1 MADRLAPLNALRT
14 FEVAARHLSL
24 TKAAEELHVTPAAV
38 SQQIKALE
46 AALGVV
52 LFQRLPRGLA
62 LTAAARA
69 GLPQLREGFN
79 HLIEASQRMRNQGA
93 RETLTLR
100 TAPSFAAKWLVP
112 RLHRF
117 AAAHPEIDM
126 RLAASDQ
133 LIANDLV
140 RSGLSAE
147 QFQRLG
153 IDMAITFSRGQHPG
167 CEAHKLLTATAV
179 PLCSPTLLKGKH
191 PLRTP
196 DDLRHHTLLHD
207 DTDYADRPGWTDW
220 LAEAGM
226 SGVDA
231 ERGLH
236 FNQVALALE
245 AAIDGQGVVLSLEPL
260 AAADIAAGRLV
271 IPFGPSLELAQ
282 AYYLVYPQGNAEQP
296 SVVALRDWVLQQ
308 ASKAGSGSTVA
319 SES

>member
-69 GLPQLREGFN
+69 GLPQLRDGFTQ
-79 HLIEASQRMRNQGA
+79 LGEATQRMRSQGA
-93 RETLTLR
+93 RETLTLW

-117 AAAHPEIDM
+117 AATHPEIDM

-133 LIANDLV
+133 LIANDTI

-147 QFQRLG
+147 QFQRHG

-167 CEAHKLLTATAV
+167 CAAIKLLAARAV
-179 PLCSPTLLKGKH
+179 PLCSPKLLKGKRA
-191 PLRTP
+191 LRTP
-196 DDLRHHTLLHD
+196 NDLHHHTLLHD
-207 DTDYADRPGWTDW
+207 DTDYAERPGWADW
-220 LAEAGM
+220 LVAADVHGI
-226 SGVDA
+226 DA
-231 ERGLH
+231 DRGLH

-271 IPFGPSLELAQ
+271 IPFGPGMELAQ
-282 AYYLVYPQGNAEQP
+282 AYYLVFPQGCAEQP
-296 SVVALRDWVLQQ
+296 SVVALRDWLVQQ
-308 ASKAGSGSTVA
+308 AGKTGR
-319 SES
+319 